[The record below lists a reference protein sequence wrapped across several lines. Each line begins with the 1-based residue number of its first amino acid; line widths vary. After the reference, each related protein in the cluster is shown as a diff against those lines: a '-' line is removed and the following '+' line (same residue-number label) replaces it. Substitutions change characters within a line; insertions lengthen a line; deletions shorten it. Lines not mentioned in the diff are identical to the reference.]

1 MNFRYKAYLTDARQE
16 TGNIEASDKQDAL
29 RKLSRQGR
37 AVFELDEAEAKKEKR
52 SGIDQKPK
60 SFAFMARKF
69 NAAQLFSDLA
79 LLTDAGL
86 TITQALRSMHSTEAS
101 AEQRKVIGEL
111 LASMSTGTSAAT
123 AFGSIKSVPLDSVG
137 LIASGENAGRLAE
150 VFRALTE
157 QYEERAKLKS
167 QLQNVLGYPIFLLI
181 LMVAAILVLTFAL
194 VPAIEPIFQNA
205 DRPPPL
211 VVGLLSSLR
220 GFLTG
225 GFIVGGPVV
234 ILGLLL
240 LVLMPAFRKRIRT
253 SLHRLTGHLP
263 IIGTI
268 IVKTALARYLSSL
281 ALLLSNGTS
290 MSKALALAATTVPNA
305 ALQAKLITVRDR
317 VSTGER
323 LPQALENSRLFDD
336 RIVSLIAVGDEANRL
351 AIVTKRASKILD
363 SEAQTITTR
372 LIAILTPTMTIA
384 LGLLIGGLV
393 VSVMT
398 ALLSINEIAIQ

>member
-29 RKLSRQGR
+29 RQLAHRGR

-52 SGIDQKPK
+52 SGRGQAPK

-101 AEQRKVIGEL
+101 VEQRKVIGEL
-111 LASMSTGTSAAT
+111 LASMSKGTNAAA

-167 QLQNVLGYPIFLLI
+167 QLQNALGYPIFLLL

-205 DRPPPL
+205 DRPPPM

-225 GFIVGGPVV
+225 GFVIGGPLV
-234 ILGLLL
+234 ILGMLLL
-240 LVLMPAFRKRIRT
+240 ALVPAFRKQIRT
-253 SLHRLTGHLP
+253 SLYALTGRLP

-268 IVKTALARYLSSL
+268 ISKTALARYLSSL

-305 ALQAKLITVRDR
+305 ALQTKLITVRDR

-363 SEAQTITTR
+363 SEAQTTTTR
-372 LIAILTPTMTIA
+372 LIAILTPAMTIA

>member
-16 TGNIEASDKQDAL
+16 TGDIEANDKQDAL
-29 RKLSRQGR
+29 RQLSRQGR
-37 AVFELDEAEAKKEKR
+37 AVFELDEAEARKETR
-52 SGIDQKPK
+52 SGINRRPT

-101 AEQRKVIGEL
+101 AEQRKVIGAL
-111 LASMSTGTSAAT
+111 LASMSTGTNAAA

-167 QLQNVLGYPIFLLI
+167 QLQNALGYPIFLLL

-205 DRPPPL
+205 DRPPPM

-225 GFIVGGPVV
+225 GFVIGGPLV
-234 ILGLLL
+234 ILGMLLL
-240 LVLMPAFRKRIRT
+240 ALVPAFRKQIRT
-253 SLHRLTGHLP
+253 SLYALTGRLP

-268 IVKTALARYLSSL
+268 IGKTALARYLSSL

-305 ALQAKLITVRDR
+305 ALQTKLITVRDR

-323 LPQALENSRLFDD
+323 LPLALENSRLFDD
-336 RIVSLIAVGDEANRL
+336 RILSLIAVGDEANRL
-351 AIVTKRASKILD
+351 AIVAKRASKILD
-363 SEAQTITTR
+363 SEAQITTTR
-372 LIAILTPTMTIA
+372 LIAILTPAMTIA